1 VCCCLVVFRQEQFM
15 CEGIV
20 RFGSK
25 WTLMGRECF
34 QCIEGMIV
42 FSIFQFSVLSF
53 LYFCR
58 IKLHSNQKNK
68 NCIINRN

>member
-1 VCCCLVVFRQEQFM
+1 MCCCLVVFRQEQFM

-34 QCIEGMIV
+34 QCIEGRNRADTFAIALNLLK
-42 FSIFQFSVLSF
+42 SIHESSDLVLES
-53 LYFCR
+53 LTKKDY
-58 IKLHSNQKNK
+58 
-68 NCIINRN
+68 